1 MLGDMRFCAELIGT
15 LLTVIGLAAGSLVA
29 QEDDSGEERN
39 PYEWTFET
47 YEFPVHGLVGGFA
60 SPERGALKPPA
71 YPGDEAGDEEMV
83 EFLRKSNSIVSHYLE
98 IEGLALPKGS
108 LVAFDP
114 ESLTL
119 AARLPR
125 ISQSSVAFTAESLQ
139 NSVEKYIA
147 LRQLIF
153 EAPGDVIRDM
163 LEIADGIADHA
174 EALEFLGEAVARG
187 EGEILESS
195 VIQLRSGN
203 RGKVERFEGRILPT
217 DLVLGAGD
225 TIEYLGEW
233 ETTGTSFE
241 ADPVLGADHE
251 TIDLNFMLDHHYAPV
266 MRREVPLTIRGGTDV
281 AAMVDD
287 SFNAVVTTQI
297 TTKNGMTRLIGVW
310 RPEGLAVE
318 PGEEVLHAAF
328 LEPVVVKV
336 LPLINDSL
344 VEMLKTHGGDI
355 IPIPEGELEYK
366 QVADEIPEGMI
377 VRRFVV
383 PPTFLSVGAGGG
395 DSAMDP
401 FSAVPESEPRF
412 TIRATAQ
419 DILKS
424 AGIFFPPG
432 SSANYLRQSSTL
444 VVRNT
449 PEQIEMVE
457 AYIMSIRSGVEKMIA
472 LTLHLVEAPGGV
484 LRQAAK
490 DSLPVA
496 NHAKVWERLKEEE
509 GFTYLNTTWFEARS
523 GNRAKVEA
531 GRNYHFLTAELGA
544 NAEAAK
550 TEKGEDG
557 EDGNRGGIVPE
568 IFSICEEQR
577 VGTVVEADPV
587 LGADNVTIDVNISVD
602 YDYGQPEVSGDAAL
616 EEGRILLD
624 GTTVTFRKARVVGS
638 QTMRSGSMRLIGMWR
653 PQGLARLEGE
663 DRMQAAF
670 LKAVVV
676 PLEVEGEE

>member
-1 MLGDMRFCAELIGT
+1 MRFWTELSGA
-15 LLTVIGLAAGSLVA
+15 LLVGISFAGGPLAAQG
-29 QEDDSGEERN
+29 DDPEEKPD

-47 YEFPVHGLVGGFA
+47 YEFPVHELVGGFA
-60 SPERGALKPPA
+60 SPERGALKPPP
-71 YPGDEAGDEEMV
+71 YPGDGASDDEMV
-83 EFLRKSNSIVSHYLE
+83 EFLRKSNSVVSHYLE
-98 IEGLALPKGS
+98 MEGLALPEGS

-114 ESLTL
+114 ETLTL

-125 ISQSSVAFTAESLQ
+125 IAQSSVAFTAESLQ

-153 EAPGDVIRDM
+153 QAPGDVIRDM
-163 LEIADGIADHA
+163 LEIADGVADHA
-174 EALEFLGEAVARG
+174 EALQFLEDAEARG

-203 RGKVERFEGRILPT
+203 RGKVERFEDRIMPT

-225 TIEYLGEW
+225 TIEYLAEL
-233 ETTGTSFE
+233 ESTGTSFE

-251 TIDLNFMLDHHYAPV
+251 TIDLNFMLDHHYGPV
-266 MRREVPLTIRGGTDV
+266 MRREVPLTIRGRTDV

-287 SFNAVVTTQI
+287 TFNAVVTTQI

-310 RPEGLAVE
+310 RPEGLVVE

-328 LEPVVVKV
+328 LDPVVVRV
-336 LPLINDSL
+336 LPLVNDSL
-344 VEMLKTHGGDI
+344 VEMLKTHGSTI
-355 IPIPEGELEYK
+355 IPIPEGELEYR

-383 PPTFLSVGAGGG
+383 PPTFLSVAGGGG
-395 DSAMDP
+395 DSGMDP
-401 FSAVPESEPRF
+401 FAAVPESEPRF

-424 AGIFFPPG
+424 VGIFFPPG

-457 AYIMSIRSGVEKMIA
+457 SYIMSIRSGVEQMIA
-472 LTLHLVEAPGGV
+472 LTLHLVEAPGDV

-496 NHAKVWERLKEEE
+496 NHARVWERLREEE

-531 GRNYHFLTAELGA
+531 GRNYHYLTAELGA
-544 NAEAAK
+544 VAGVEAGPAE
-550 TEKGEDG
+550 EGEEG
-557 EDGNRGGIVPE
+557 EGDVGGGKVPE

-602 YDYGQPEVSGDAAL
+602 YDYAPPEVSGEAAL
-616 EEGRILLD
+616 EDGKILLD

-653 PQGLARLEGE
+653 PKGIGRLQGE

>member
-1 MLGDMRFCAELIGT
+1 MLGIMRFCAELIGI
-15 LLTVIGLAAGSLVA
+15 LLIGISLAAGPVVA
-29 QEDDSGEERN
+29 QEADPEEDRN

-47 YEFPVHGLVGGFA
+47 YEFPVYGLVGGFA
-60 SPERGALKPPA
+60 SPERGELKPPA
-71 YPGDEAGDEEMV
+71 YPGDDAGDEEMI

-98 IEGLALPKGS
+98 LEGLALPKGS

-139 NSVEKYIA
+139 NTVEKYIA

-153 EAPGDVIRDM
+153 EAPGDVVRDM
-163 LEIADGIADHA
+163 LEIADGIADHSG
-174 EALEFLGEAVARG
+174 ALEFIEGAVARG

-203 RGKVERFEGRILPT
+203 RGKIERFEGRIMPT
-217 DLVLGAGD
+217 ELLLGAGD
-225 TIEYLGEW
+225 TIEYLGEL
-233 ETTGTSFE
+233 EQTGTSFE
-241 ADPVLGADHE
+241 ADPVLGADNE
-251 TIDLNFMLDHHYAPV
+251 TIDLNFMLNHHYAPV

-287 SFNAVVTTQI
+287 TFNAVVTTQI
-297 TTKNGMTRLIGVW
+297 TTKNGMTRLIGIW

-328 LEPVVVKV
+328 IEPVVVKV
-336 LPLINDSL
+336 LPLVNDSL
-344 VEMLKTHGGDI
+344 VEMLKTHGSNI

-366 QVADEIPEGMI
+366 QVAEEIPEGMI

-383 PPTFLSVGAGGG
+383 PPTFLSVGGGG
-395 DSAMDP
+395 GESAMDP
-401 FSAVPESEPRF
+401 FAAAPASEPRF

-449 PEQIEMVE
+449 PEQIELVE
-457 AYIMSIRSGVEKMIA
+457 SYIMSIRSDVEKMIA
-472 LTLHLVEAPGGV
+472 LTVHVVEAPGDV

-496 NHAKVWERLKEEE
+496 NHAKVWDQLKEEE

-523 GNRAKVEA
+523 GNRASVVA
-531 GRNYHFLTAELGA
+531 GRNYHYLTAELGA
-544 NAEAAK
+544 SAGTPKTDEDEAN
-550 TEKGEDG
+550 E
-557 EDGNRGGIVPE
+557 GGAGGGTVPE
-568 IFSICEEQR
+568 IYSLCEEQR
-577 VGTVVEADPV
+577 VGTFVEADPV
-587 LGADNVTIDVNISVD
+587 LGADNVTIDINISVD
-602 YDYGQPEVSGDAAL
+602 YDYAPPVVSGEAAL
-616 EEGRILLD
+616 EEGKILLD
-624 GTTVTFRKARVVGS
+624 GTAVTFRKARVVGG

-653 PQGLARLEGE
+653 PKGDDRIGGE